1 MIMKPI
7 DAKTDEDQ
15 TFEVEIERLLP
26 GGVGLAHAAGLT
38 LFVSLAAP
46 GDVVR
51 VKIDRVQ
58 GTVGFAS
65 IVEVLNASAVRVEP
79 PCPYF
84 GRCGGCDFQ
93 QLTYEAQLQAKVEMI
108 RDCLHRIAKLEVP
121 GEIPITPSLD
131 EWHYRSRA
139 TWQVDSD
146 TRLLGYFERGTNRV
160 CDVEYCAVLAP
171 QLQQTLQK
179 VRNYVASKSSR
190 QPRHIDAVLGDEG
203 LSVSPAIAGFSARVI
218 SRHIANGHY
227 QFSADTFFQINHQ
240 MLEPLIAAAMGD
252 MTGQKAI
259 DLYCGVGLFTIPM
272 ARRFARVTGV
282 EANARAA
289 EFARRNVGSA
299 KLENIE
305 IANLGVADWLKHSRS
320 FEVLDF
326 LLLDPPRVG
335 CENAVIAGILGMR
348 PRRIAYVSCDPATLA
363 RDLKKLIA
371 ENYSLDSVA
380 AFDMFPQTHH
390 VETVARLTA
399 KRQL

>member
-1 MIMKPI
+1 MKPI
-7 DAKTDEDQ
+7 DAQMEKE
-15 TFEVEIERLLP
+15 TFEVEIERIVP
-26 GGVGLAHAAGLT
+26 GGFGLAHAAGLT

-46 GDVVR
+46 GDMLRVR
-51 VKIDRVQ
+51 IDRVQ
-58 GTVGFAS
+58 GAVGFAS
-65 IVEVLNASAVRVEP
+65 IVEILKPSTVRVEP

-93 QLTYEAQLQAKVEMI
+93 QLTYEAQLAAKVEII
-108 RDCLHRIAKLEVP
+108 RDCLRRIAKLEP
-121 GEIPITPSLD
+121 RGEIAITPSVNQWL
-131 EWHYRSRA
+131 YRSRA

-146 TRLLGYFERGTNRV
+146 TRQIGYYERGTNRV
-160 CDVEYCAVLAP
+160 CDIEYCAVLAP
-171 QLQQTLQK
+171 PLQQALEK
-179 VRNYVASKSSR
+179 VRNYVAGKSSR
-190 QPRHIDAVLGDEG
+190 QPRHLDAVLGDDG
-203 LSVSPAIAGFSARVI
+203 ISVSPAIDGYNARVI
-218 SRHIANGHY
+218 SRRIADENY
-227 QFSADTFFQINHQ
+227 QFSADTFFQINHE
-240 MLEPLIAAAMGD
+240 MMEPLIAAAMGD
-252 MTGQKAI
+252 MSGQKAI
-259 DLYCGVGLFTIPM
+259 DLYCGAGLFTLPL

-282 EANARAA
+282 ESSARSA
-289 EFARRNVGSA
+289 EFARRNVAAA

-335 CENAVIAGILGMR
+335 CENAVITGILAMR

-371 ENYSLDSVA
+371 ENYTLDSVT

-399 KRQL
+399 VRQL

>member
-1 MIMKPI
+1 M
-7 DAKTDEDQ
+7 
-15 TFEVEIERLLP
+15 
-26 GGVGLAHAAGLT
+26 
-38 LFVSLAAP
+38 
-46 GDVVR
+46 
-51 VKIDRVQ
+51 
-58 GTVGFAS
+58 AS
-65 IVEVLNASAVRVEP
+65 
-79 PCPYF
+79 
-84 GRCGGCDFQ
+84 
-93 QLTYEAQLQAKVEMI
+93 
-108 RDCLHRIAKLEVP
+108 
-121 GEIPITPSLD
+121 
-131 EWHYRSRA
+131 
-139 TWQVDSD
+139 
-146 TRLLGYFERGTNRV
+146 
-160 CDVEYCAVLAP
+160 
-171 QLQQTLQK
+171 
-179 VRNYVASKSSR
+179 
-190 QPRHIDAVLGDEG
+190 
-203 LSVSPAIAGFSARVI
+203 
-218 SRHIANGHY
+218 
-227 QFSADTFFQINHQ
+227 
-240 MLEPLIAAAMGD
+240 AMGD

-289 EFARRNVGSA
+289 EFARRNVESA